1 MVQGMA
7 ISYTQEISD
16 MKLTAF
22 WGYNPPTQKDGG
34 GGCSSRKLHI
44 MSLKKWEP
52 AACNLKHTP
61 MQRVN
66 RKY

>member
-34 GGCSSRKLHI
+34 GGVQVENYILCHSKNGNQQHV
-44 MSLKKWEP
+44 
-52 AACNLKHTP
+52 T
-61 MQRVN
+61 
-66 RKY
+66 